1 VFEAEL
7 NWAES
12 TAWLTL
18 RGSLEHNAV
27 MALEIQVDQIL
38 CSPFTCVV
46 LEVDDLRM
54 IDQVGVRC
62 LIGLYQRVI
71 RSGQRITLNGAEGT
85 VASALAGSP
94 LARAMSPSS
103 AKPES
108 RAIDQMDEG
117 NRALYAISSFSGR
130 EYPTEIDVRAAV
142 RSAIS

>member
-1 VFEAEL
+1 MRSAFV
-7 NWAES
+7 
-12 TAWLTL
+12 
-18 RGSLEHNAV
+18 
-27 MALEIQVDQIL
+27 
-38 CSPFTCVV
+38 
-46 LEVDDLRM
+46 
-54 IDQVGVRC
+54 C

-103 AKPES
+103 LQPES